1 MRPMGCGLAAAVVA
15 KKRTA
20 AAVIAETVVICE
32 VAWILQAHKASWLL
46 LIIISDGM
54 RAQDIRRLLLLLLL
68 LLLRNARR
76 SSKAR
81 PTTLL
86 PRHPACS
93 LLQRSLQNW
102 RQVVLQKKHPSF
114 PNMPKKIQE
123 IHLYYSLLQPLLQH
137 LLR

>member
-1 MRPMGCGLAAAVVA
+1 MRLMGCGLAAAVAA

-68 LLLRNARR
+68 LLRNVRR

-81 PTTLL
+81 PTTPL

-93 LLQRSLQNW
+93 LLQGSLQNW

-123 IHLYYSLLQPLLQH
+123 IHLHYSLLQPLLQ
-137 LLR
+137 LLLC

>member
-1 MRPMGCGLAAAVVA
+1 MGCGLAAAVAA

-20 AAVIAETVVICE
+20 AAVIAETVVICG

-46 LIIISDGM
+46 LIVIRDGM
-54 RAQDIRRLLLLLLL
+54 RAQDIRRLLLYL

-93 LLQRSLQNW
+93 LLQGSLQNW

-123 IHLYYSLLQPLLQH
+123 IHLHYSLLQPLLQ
-137 LLR
+137 LLLC

>member
-32 VAWILQAHKASWLL
+32 VAWILQAHRASWLL

-93 LLQRSLQNW
+93 LLQGSLQNW

-123 IHLYYSLLQPLLQH
+123 IHLHYSLLQPLLQH
-137 LLR
+137 LLC